1 MKIDI
6 DVSGTERVR
15 GMLARIGARMSADA
29 LAGAAVEIEDYIANE
44 SGKHTK
50 SGALVQSVFKKRLP
64 SGGWE
69 IGHDLRRA
77 PHAVFVHWG
86 TKAHLI
92 KPIDGGV
99 YKSFKDADGK
109 TVKKGI
115 AKGGRGRTML
125 RWAGGGKFS
134 FAKIVH
140 HPGNKPDKWIERAA
154 SLAPM
159 TFERHVSAKL
169 RELQQS

>member
-15 GMLARIGARMSADA
+15 GMLARIGTRMSADA
-29 LAGAAVEIEDYIANE
+29 LAGAAVELEDYIANE

-64 SGGWE
+64 DGGWE

-92 KPIDGGV
+92 KPKDK
-99 YKSFKDADGK
+99 KS
-109 TVKKGI
+109 
-115 AKGGRGRTML
+115 L